1 MIKPMSIVSLAIVGG
16 LALTSSSAFAEG
28 SANAATCSA
37 EYSRVVDAWNANW
50 TGWPT
55 AKPGHSMVEDVHGHR
70 HSIVEY
76 ESMLRRLRH
85 GRDLCAQQDSADA
98 IRDLRI
104 VRSWLSADN
113 NPAQIIGLIEPE

>member
-1 MIKPMSIVSLAIVGG
+1 MVKPMNILSIAIIG
-16 LALTSSSAFAEG
+16 LFGLSGSSAFAEG
-28 SANAATCSA
+28 SVSAANCSA
-37 EYSRVVDAWNANW
+37 EYSAVVNAWNATW

-85 GRDLCAQQDSADA
+85 DRDLCAQQNAANA

-104 VRSWLSADN
+104 VRSWLNADN
-113 NPAQIIGLIEPE
+113 KSEQVIGLIEPE